1 MLRVD
6 PSIFRDIAT
15 NPSLVPSEE
24 ALTDDVV
31 RFSIKIIRLKA
42 SNWVENI
49 ITTPK
54 VQDWQ
59 YK

>member
-24 ALTDDVV
+24 AMTDDVV

-49 ITTPK
+49 IMTPK
-54 VQDWQ
+54 V
-59 YK
+59 